1 MKLEENC
8 KMVVARLVVGALMG
22 GWAVSA
28 AYAAGDEWPARPIRM
43 IIPFPPGGS
52 NDIIGRIVAHHLG
65 ERLGR
70 TVVVENRAGA
80 GGNLG
85 SELAAKAPADG
96 YTMLIVSSA
105 MAYAPSIYEKL
116 PYDPQKSFTYIAK
129 IGTGPNC
136 LAVHPSMPVRT
147 ARDLI
152 AIAKAKPGQIN
163 FASAGVGSSVHLS
176 SELFKSMANIDIVH
190 IPFKGGFPA
199 MVDVMSGNSHM
210 IIGTLV
216 QALPQIRSAKLR
228 GIGIASMK
236 RSAAA
241 PDMPTIHESGLPGYE
256 AANYWG
262 LMFPAGVPAAIV
274 NRVDKEVAAV
284 LNLDEVRK
292 RFAADGAETDYLS
305 QQAYAKFL
313 ASETVK
319 WAKVVKQAGIKPQ
332 I

>member
-1 MKLEENC
+1 MFF
-8 KMVVARLVVGALMG
+8 ARIVVG
-22 GWAVSA
+22 V
-28 AYAAGDEWPARPIRM
+28 AAGCCTLTAAHAASDEWPARPVRM

-52 NDIIGRIVAHHLG
+52 NDIIGRIMGHHLG

-70 TVVVENRAGA
+70 TVVVENRGGA

-85 SELAAKAPADG
+85 TDLAAKAPPDG

-116 PYDPQKSFTYIAK
+116 PFDPQKSFTYIAK
-129 IGTGPNC
+129 LGTGPNC
-136 LAVHPSMPVRT
+136 LAVHPSMPVRS
-147 ARDLI
+147 ARELI

-163 FASAGVGSSVHLS
+163 FSSAGVGSSVHLS
-176 SELFKSMANIDIVH
+176 SELFKAIANIDIVH

-216 QALPQIRSAKLR
+216 QALPQIRSGKLR

-241 PDMPTIHESGLPGYE
+241 PDIATIHDSGLPGYE

-262 LMFPAGVPAAIV
+262 LVFPAGVPAAIV
-274 NRVDKEVAAV
+274 NRVDKEIAAI
-284 LNLDEVRK
+284 LSLDEVKK

-313 ASETVK
+313 AVETVK

-332 I
+332 L